1 MRATIR
7 GRLYDTRTGTYI
19 CQTNRGKLYR
29 KYHATEFFLLARDKI
44 MPLKWS
50 EAKSLCFHFAPANTY
65 KDYFT
70 TQIIDQKVRTNIDL
84 SRIDMQKLKILSGT
98 HDLTPKQMLH
108 KIICDEYGKLDRHIR
123 DGLP

>member
-44 MPLKWS
+44 TPLKWS
-50 EAKSLCFHFAPANTY
+50 EARELAYHFAPANTY

-84 SRIDMQKLKILSGT
+84 SRIDMQKLKILSGC
-98 HDLTPKQMLH
+98 HDLPPKQMLH
-108 KIICDEYGKLDRHIR
+108 KIIGEEYRKLDRHITE
-123 DGLP
+123 GTA